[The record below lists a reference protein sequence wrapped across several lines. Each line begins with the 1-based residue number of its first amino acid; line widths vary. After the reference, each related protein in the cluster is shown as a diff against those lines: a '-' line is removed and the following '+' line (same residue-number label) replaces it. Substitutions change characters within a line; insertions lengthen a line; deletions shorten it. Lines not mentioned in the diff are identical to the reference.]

1 MKNTLFII
9 TFLIVLTALILC
21 LNPKLHKEISF
32 YSVDFDFS
40 NKKASTATQ
49 IPQPKQV
56 KNTNLT
62 LDTNIKT
69 IENISNK
76 ELTQINNIDRDAYM
90 NNIKMRYQQE
100 QSKKLAEENAKK
112 LSQKQVIKTPVK
124 QTTPIKTQKPVTN
137 AVKQQLQ
144 KPVQQKKTDVQK
156 VIVQEKPKENIA
168 EKKQEPIKKEKQLVT
183 QQETIA
189 WNKWRADIANSIGAT
204 TMATLKEKVEVGTK
218 IKYSFDVDK
227 NEQISNIVVS
237 IIKGPINS
245 GTQSAKSTIY
255 KAIKSLNGK
264 NILSFPNGTNRTSTT
279 VVGAIELSDKT
290 TKIDKNMF
298 NDYETVTKQYY
309 K

>member
-237 IIKGPINS
+237 IIKGPTSS
-245 GTQSAKSTIY
+245 GAQSAKSTIY

-264 NILSFPNGTNRTSTT
+264 NILTFPKGSNRTSTQ

-290 TKIDKNMF
+290 MKIDKNMF